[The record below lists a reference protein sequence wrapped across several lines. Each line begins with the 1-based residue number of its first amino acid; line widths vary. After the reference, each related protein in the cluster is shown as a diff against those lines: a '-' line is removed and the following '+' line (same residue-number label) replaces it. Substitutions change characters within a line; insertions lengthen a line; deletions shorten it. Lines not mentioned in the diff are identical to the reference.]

1 MMYLEVIER
10 TRSKLVLNIDCVRV
24 KIERVVYNVMNIM
37 IEMMIMLSDKII
49 NY

>member
-10 TRSKLVLNIDCVRV
+10 TRSKLLNIDCVRV
-24 KIERVVYNVMNIM
+24 KVERVVYNVMNIM
-37 IEMMIMLSDKII
+37 IEIMIMLSDKII